1 MPMRDDALTDF
12 EGFGAY
18 LRSRGLVP
26 DDGTSTEPYNP
37 EKHLV
42 DESGISGLY
51 IHLPFCASRCAY
63 CDFVTDAY
71 PADDPL
77 MRDYTYALAYLI
89 RTASVSG
96 LTGGLSTFYLGGGTP
111 SYTGS
116 RNLSSLVY
124 LISTRINL
132 TDDSE
137 FTMELNP
144 DSFDEKMFRDL
155 WALGI
160 NRYSVGVQSFDD
172 GVLATLG
179 RRHDARRALEV
190 IELLGTREAN
200 CSIDLICGIP
210 GQSRESFLA
219 DVRRV
224 IDLGIPHVSIY
235 PLTIEEGTPLQGS
248 IARGEFDAPDE
259 DLQADLMLAARDM
272 LEEAGIMRYEVSNYA
287 RPGFEAHHNLGY
299 WTGRQYLGVGTA
311 ASSFV
316 SAGLFSQLIESR
328 IVEIGEM
335 PVIPEGSFLRLTGT
349 ADARAQANLTTMPV
363 SVEVLDRSQVIC
375 EAVMLRMRLRDG
387 ISEELFAQA
396 MEDVP
401 ALGRHMDMLVEQEL
415 VEARAGRFVPTDRGW
430 LCGNTV
436 FGSLW
441 DAAEND

>member
-12 EGFGAY
+12 EGFGAF
-18 LRSRGLVP
+18 LRGRGLMP
-26 DDGTSTEPYNP
+26 DDDPFTEPYDP
-37 EKHLV
+37 GSHIV
-42 DESGISGLY
+42 DESGLSGLY

-89 RTASVSG
+89 RTASVAG

-132 TDDSE
+132 TDESE

-155 WALGI
+155 WALGV
-160 NRYSVGVQSFDD
+160 NRYSIGVQSFDD
-172 GVLATLG
+172 GVLETLG
-179 RRHDARRALEV
+179 RRHDARRSLEV
-190 IELLGTREAN
+190 IELLGSREAN

-210 GQSRESFLA
+210 GQSRDSFLA

-224 IDLGIPHVSIY
+224 VDLGIPHVSIY
-235 PLTIEEGTPLQGS
+235 PLTIEEGTPMQAR
-248 IARGEFDAPDE
+248 IARGELEPPDE
-259 DLQADLMLAARDM
+259 DMQADLMVAARDM
-272 LEEAGIMRYEVSNYA
+272 LEGAGLMRYEVSNYA
-287 RPGFEAHHNLGY
+287 RPGFEARHNLGY

-316 SAGLFSQLIESR
+316 SADVFSRLVESR
-328 IVEIGEM
+328 IVEVGEM
-335 PVIPEGSFLRLTGT
+335 PDLPEGSFLRLTGT
-349 ADARAQANLTTMPV
+349 ADARTQANLTTMPV
-363 SVEVLDRSQVIC
+363 SVEVLDRRQVIC
-375 EAVMLRMRLRDG
+375 EGVMLRMRLRDG
-387 ISEELFAQA
+387 VPTGLFEQA
-396 MEDVP
+396 VGEVH
-401 ALGRHMDMLVEQEL
+401 ALGDHMDALVGKGLVEVRDDRL
-415 VEARAGRFVPTDRGW
+415 IPTDRGW
-430 LCGNTV
+430 LCGNEV

-441 DAAEND
+441 DAAGND